1 MLKIALTGASGLV
14 GSRIIEILKDRFDFI
29 PVSQDRMDITNK
41 DQVEKNLSNLE
52 FDVFLHLA
60 AYTDVDG
67 AEKEKTAAYVINVK
81 GTENVFKTVKKLG
94 KKFIYVSTDFVF
106 DGQKPPYFEDSQP
119 NPISYYGLTKYEG
132 ERIVR
137 DQAMIVRFSYPYR
150 ARFDQKKDFVRT
162 IKTFLEQQKS
172 LTMVNDSLMTPT
184 FIDDIAESFG
194 HLFLNFSPKIY
205 HIVGQDSMSPFQ
217 AARKIA
223 ETFNLDSRL
232 ISSISYDEYF
242 KNKAKR
248 PKLADMKSKKN
259 DFFPMK
265 TFSQGLKILSQSSM
279 I

>member
-52 FDVFLHLA
+52 FDIFLHLA
-60 AYTDVDG
+60 AYTNVDG

-205 HIVGQDSMSPFQ
+205 HIIGQDSMSPFQ

>member
-29 PVSQDRMDITNK
+29 PVSQDKMDITNK

-248 PKLADMKSKKN
+248 PKLADIKSKKN
-259 DFFPMK
+259 DFFSMK

>member
-29 PVSQDRMDITNK
+29 PVSQDRMDITNN

-52 FDVFLHLA
+52 FDIFLHLA
-60 AYTDVDG
+60 AYTNVDG

>member
-205 HIVGQDSMSPFQ
+205 HIIGQDSMSPFQ

-259 DFFPMK
+259 DFFP
-265 TFSQGLKILSQSSM
+265 
-279 I
+279 

>member
-29 PVSQDRMDITNK
+29 PVSQDKMDITNK